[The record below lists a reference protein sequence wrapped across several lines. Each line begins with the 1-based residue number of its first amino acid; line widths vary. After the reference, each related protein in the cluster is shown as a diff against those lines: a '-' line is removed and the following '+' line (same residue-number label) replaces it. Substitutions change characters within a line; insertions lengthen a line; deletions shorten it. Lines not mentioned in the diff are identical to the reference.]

1 MAHRAKLLRLPGH
14 GKLLVSADLHGN
26 YRDFLTIAHRFE
38 RLGEDAHLLF
48 LGDLVHGP
56 YLPLSQWPQGAPPGH
71 PLAGRPYCDESPAVL
86 LGVQLLLSR
95 YPGRVHV
102 LLGNHEHAHIG
113 GPRTALFARDEA
125 TALEQRIGIE
135 ASLHMASFF
144 RSLPIV
150 AWAPCG
156 LFFSH
161 AAPACELVRIEDM
174 EGIDYRRYIAPRR
187 TDKPR
192 TAKSNKPG
200 ELAARLLGQLLW
212 EHVLPP
218 FKAQSLLARV
228 GAQVAVYGHTII
240 PTGYQ
245 AIGYEQLILS
255 TSFGMHDQHKTLL
268 LLDLDEHYLS
278 VDSIRPGI
286 ELLPLYER

>member
-1 MAHRAKLLRLPGH
+1 MAHRAKVLRLPGH
-14 GKLLVSADLHGN
+14 GKLLVASDLHGN

-38 RLGEDAHLLF
+38 QMGPDAHLLL

-56 YLPLSQWPQGAPPGH
+56 YLEPDKWPKRAPYGH
-71 PLAGRPYCDESPAVL
+71 PLAGRPYRDESPAVL
-86 LGVQLLLSR
+86 LGVQLLAAR

-113 GPRTALFARDEA
+113 GPRTALFAKDEA

-144 RSLPIV
+144 RSMPIA

-156 LFFSH
+156 LFFTH
-161 AAPACELVRIEDM
+161 AAPAVELLRIEDL
-174 EGIDYRRYIAPRR
+174 ETIDYRRYIAPRR
-187 TDKPR
+187 ADKAR
-192 TAKSNKPG
+192 AAKSSKPG
-200 ELAARLLGQLLW
+200 EHAARLLGQLLW

-218 FKAQSLLARV
+218 FKAQSLLSRIHS
-228 GAQVAVYGHTII
+228 QIAVYGHTII

-245 AIGYEQLILS
+245 TIGFEQLILS
-255 TSFGMHDQHKTLL
+255 TSFGMQDEHKTVLL
-268 LLDLDEHYLS
+268 VDLDEHYLT
-278 VDSIRPGI
+278 VDSLRPGI
-286 ELLPLYER
+286 ELLSLYG

>member
-1 MAHRAKLLRLPGH
+1 M
-14 GKLLVSADLHGN
+14 LVAADLHGN

-38 RLGEDAHLLF
+38 RLGEDAHLLL

-56 YLPLSQWPQGAPPGH
+56 YLDPSSWPQDAPHGH
-71 PLAGRPYCDESPAVL
+71 PLAGRPYRDESPAVL
-86 LGVQLLLSR
+86 LGVQLLASR
-95 YPGRVHV
+95 YPGRIHV

-113 GPRTALFARDEA
+113 GPRTSLFARDEA

-156 LFFSH
+156 LLFSH
-161 AAPACELVRIEDM
+161 AAPAVELLRIEDL
-174 EGIDYRRYIAPRR
+174 EAIDYRRYIAPRR

-192 TAKSNKPG
+192 STKSSKPG
-200 ELAARLLGQLLW
+200 DHAARLLGQLLW

-228 GAQVAVYGHTII
+228 NAQIAVYGHTII

-245 AIGYEQLILS
+245 TIGFEQLILS
-255 TSFGMHDQHKTLL
+255 TSFGMRDEHKTVLL
-268 LLDLDEHYLS
+268 VDLDEHYLT
-278 VDSIRPGI
+278 VDSLRPGI
-286 ELLPLYER
+286 ELLPLYEHPS